1 MLRAII
7 PTSKEWRHTCF
18 RLTRKQKSLLR
29 VWKSTLA
36 QLLYENRAALL
47 GFEML
52 VGLEAAEAADAINIT
67 FSQTLVSKMTVCC
80 VLLSAHQS
88 VTKWWHE
95 ICRELTPPP
104 HLQKTKGCLLNTEH
118 IRYSG
123 TMWSILHFPLNA
135 NQLFRSEEMSNSIL
149 AVSDE
154 QAAGYSP
161 HSREK
166 SKNCCFI
173 VSYIILGQHTLHPH
187 TPLYVWTL
195 QGQRRPSVIDSWLG
209 SGGAAAAAEGFWG
222 QTEPQ
227 RDI

>member
-1 MLRAII
+1 MKTELHYWRLRCLLDWRLQRLLMLL
-7 PTSKEWRHTCF
+7 TSLSVRHSSAKWPF
-18 RLTRKQKSLLR
+18 VVFYWAPINLWQNGDMKS
-29 VWKSTLA
+29 
-36 QLLYENRAALL
+36 
-47 GFEML
+47 
-52 VGLEAAEAADAINIT
+52 AE
-67 FSQTLVSKMTVCC
+67 SLP
-80 VLLSAHQS
+80 
-88 VTKWWHE
+88 
-95 ICRELTPPP
+95 PPP
-104 HLQKTKGCLLNTEH
+104 HVQKTKGCLLNTEH